1 MNGKRLVVI
10 VWIGLLALASVN
22 TTFAAAP
29 PTLPDEVV
37 KAITAGLLDEYHAY
51 NTYQAIIDEFGK
63 VRPFVNIQKAEAQH
77 IAALKAI
84 FTQYGAAIPAQ
95 PNVEPLALPS
105 VAEACQAGA
114 AAEIANYALYD
125 GLLEA
130 VKDYPDILRVMTV
143 LRNAS
148 EFNHLPAFE
157 HCAARG

>member
-22 TTFAAAP
+22 SAFAAA

-84 FTQYGAAIPAQ
+84 FTQYGVAIPAQ
-95 PNVEPLALPS
+95 PNVEPLALTS

-125 GLLEA
+125 GLLET
-130 VKDYPDILRVMTV
+130 VKDYPDILRVMTT

-157 HCAARG
+157 RCAARG